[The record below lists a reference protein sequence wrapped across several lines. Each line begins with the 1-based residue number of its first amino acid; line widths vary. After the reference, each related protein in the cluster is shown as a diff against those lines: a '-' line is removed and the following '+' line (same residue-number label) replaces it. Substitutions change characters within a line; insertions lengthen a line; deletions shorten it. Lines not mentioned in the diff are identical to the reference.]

1 MLKNKPIQNNKL
13 THYTR
18 SAQKAYNNKLGGF
31 TILEILV
38 VLIII
43 GIIVSVG
50 LNMYLGQQK
59 ASRDAERKSNIHMI
73 SSALQNYYSVKKQY
87 PAVNTTCSASTN
99 NFNFSCLISG
109 KSTWINGLVEDGYIE
124 GEIPNDPRFK
134 NDPTRGSTAMTAMT
148 SGGDEY
154 VGASGWY
161 YGYTSKAISDTS
173 YDQRYYVIFGALE
186 KTDDTERFGTYNTN
200 LKIADR
206 TFDAWDNNL
215 FVVTSQ

>member
-1 MLKNKPIQNNKL
+1 MLKNRPIQNNKL
-13 THYTR
+13 ARYTG

-50 LNMYLGQQK
+50 LNMYLVQQK

-87 PAVNTTCSASTN
+87 PAVNALCQQGD
-99 NFNFSCLISG
+99 FNYSCLTG
-109 KSTWINGLVEDGYIE
+109 TQSTWIDGLVSGGYIE

-134 NDPTRGSTAMTAMT
+134 NDPTRGSSAVTAMT
-148 SGGDEY
+148 SGGNTDY

-161 YGYTSKAISDTS
+161 YGYTSISNTDAT
-173 YDQRYYVIFGALE
+173 YDKRFYVIFGAME
-186 KTDDTERFGTYNTN
+186 NIQDSERFETYKSNVSAG
-200 LKIADR
+200 KR
-206 TFDAWDNNL
+206 SYSAWNNNL